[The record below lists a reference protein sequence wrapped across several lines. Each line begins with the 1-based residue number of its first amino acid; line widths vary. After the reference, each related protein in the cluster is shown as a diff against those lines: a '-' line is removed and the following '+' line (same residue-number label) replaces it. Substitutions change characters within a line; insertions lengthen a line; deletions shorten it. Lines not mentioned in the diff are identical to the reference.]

1 MPSMTTIALADR
13 EATPVT
19 HTFQPSTPQ
28 NGVARLVNG
37 ISGIP
42 VGNESLTVSTRPSGR
57 RIKTKM
63 VLTMPVVQT
72 ETISGVSKPVVVR
85 VAYAEVVFTVEDTS
99 SLQERKNLVG
109 LTYAALAS
117 GQVTMNDVFTNLNPL
132 Y

>member
-1 MPSMTTIALADR
+1 MPSMTAISLADR
-13 EATPVT
+13 EVAPVT
-19 HTFQPSTPQ
+19 HVFQPSTPQ

-37 ISGIP
+37 VSGIP

-63 VLTMPVVQT
+63 VLTAPVVQT
-72 ETISGVSKPVVVR
+72 QTINGISKPEVVR
-85 VAYAEVVFTVEDTS
+85 TGYAEVTFTFEDTS

-109 LTYAALAS
+109 MTYAALAA